1 MVRKFVATLSV
12 LLLVF
17 VTGCMDVTLDVKVNK
32 DGSGVLTQR
41 VFMGGGM
48 SAMMADGGDASLYK
62 IDDLKAAA
70 EKIGEGVTFAG
81 VVDVTNKKGAKGF
94 RASYNFPDI
103 TALNLQSSDESGMGQ
118 MMEGMTFEF
127 EGGETARLTINMPG
141 NGEGDGGEGGSD
153 SGEGGGDS
161 DEAGGDSD
169 EAGGDMQTGAEGMM
183 EGMMMEGMQQ
193 MFDGMRLWVR
203 VRVDGTIVE
212 TNSQYVN
219 KRKTGVTLMKMDIG
233 EMIKN
238 TELMEKL
245 EGSDNPSPA
254 AIKKVFGDVGFL
266 RLEDQ
271 EKVVISFK

>member
-1 MVRKFVATLSV
+1 MDRRIVATLSV

-48 SAMMADGGDASLYK
+48 VGMMADMDDGGDASLYN
-62 IDDLKAAA
+62 IDELKAAA

-127 EGGETARLTINMPG
+127 EGGETARLTINMPA

-153 SGEGGGDS
+153 SV
-161 DEAGGDSD
+161 EAGGDSV
-169 EAGGDMQTGAEGMM
+169 EAGGDMQTGAENMMEGMM

-219 KRKTGVTLMKMDIG
+219 KRKTGVTLMKMNIG
-233 EMIKN
+233 EMVKN
-238 TELMEKL
+238 AELMEKL
-245 EGSDNPSPA
+245 EDSGNSSPA
-254 AIKKVFGDVGFL
+254 AIKKVFGDLDFL

>member
-1 MVRKFVATLSV
+1 MDRRIVATLSV

-17 VTGCMDVTLDVKVNK
+17 VTGCMDVTMDIKVKK

-48 SAMMADGGDASLYK
+48 PGMMANMNDGGEASLYN

-81 VVDVTNKKGAKGF
+81 VVDITNKKGAKGF

-118 MMEGMTFEF
+118 MMEGMVFEF

-141 NGEGDGGEGGSD
+141 NSEDGGGA
-153 SGEGGGDS
+153 SGRSSG
-161 DEAGGDSD
+161 EAGGDSD
-169 EAGGDMQTGAEGMM
+169 QDGDAMQMGAEMM
-183 EGMMMEGMQQ
+183 AGMQQ
-193 MFDGMRLWVR
+193 MFDGMRFWLR
-203 VRVDGTIVE
+203 VRVDGAIVE
-212 TNSQYVN
+212 TNAQYVN

-233 EMIKN
+233 EMVKN
-238 TELMEKL
+238 AELMEKL
-245 EGSDNPSPA
+245 EGSDNSSPA
-254 AIKKVFGDVGFL
+254 AIKKVFGDVDFL

>member
-1 MVRKFVATLSV
+1 MDRRIVATPSV

-17 VTGCMDVTLDVKVNK
+17 VTGCMDVTMDIKVNK

-48 SAMMADGGDASLYK
+48 SGMMADMDDGGDASLYN

-81 VVDVTNKKGAKGF
+81 VVDVTNKKGDKGF

-103 TALNLQSSDESGMGQ
+103 TAINLQSSDESGMGQ

-141 NGEGDGGEGGSD
+141 NREGGDGEGGSD
-153 SGEGGGDS
+153 SGEGGG
-161 DEAGGDSD
+161 ESD
-169 EAGGDMQTGAEGMM
+169 EAGGDMQMGAEGMMDGMMDGMM
-183 EGMMMEGMQQ
+183 EGMMQ

-212 TNSQYVN
+212 TNAQYVN

-233 EMIKN
+233 EMVKN

-254 AIKKVFGDVGFL
+254 AIKKVFGDVDFL

>member
-41 VFMGGGM
+41 VFMG
-48 SAMMADGGDASLYK
+48 SAMLGMMDDGGDASLYK
-62 IDDLKAAA
+62 IDELKAAA

-103 TALNLQSSDESGMGQ
+103 TAINLQSSDESGMGQ

-127 EGGETARLTINMPG
+127 EGGETARLTINMPA
-141 NGEGDGGEGGSD
+141 NGEADGGEGGSD
-153 SGEGGGDS
+153 SV
-161 DEAGGDSD
+161 EAGGDSV
-169 EAGGDMQTGAEGMM
+169 EAGGDMQTGAEDMMGGMM

-203 VRVDGTIVE
+203 VRVDGTIVK
-212 TNSQYVN
+212 TNAQYVN
-219 KRKTGVTLMKMDIG
+219 KRKTGVTLMKMNIG
-233 EMIKN
+233 EMVKN
-238 TELMEKL
+238 AELMEKL
-245 EGSDNPSPA
+245 EGSGNSSSPA
-254 AIKKVFGDVGFL
+254 AIKKVFGDLDFM
-266 RLEDQ
+266 RLDDQ

>member
-48 SAMMADGGDASLYK
+48 AGMMAGMDDGGEASLYN
-62 IDDLKAAA
+62 IDELKAAA

-127 EGGETARLTINMPG
+127 EGGETARLTINMPA

-161 DEAGGDSD
+161 VD
-169 EAGGDMQTGAEGMM
+169 AGGDMQTGAEDMM

-219 KRKTGVTLMKMDIG
+219 KRKTGVTLMKMNIG
-233 EMIKN
+233 EMVKN
-238 TELMEKL
+238 AELMEKL
-245 EGSDNPSPA
+245 EDSGNSSPA
-254 AIKKVFGDVGFL
+254 AIKKVFGDLDFL

>member
-1 MVRKFVATLSV
+1 MDRRIVATLFV

-17 VTGCMDVTLDVKVNK
+17 VTGCMDVTVDIKVNK

-48 SAMMADGGDASLYK
+48 TGMMGDMGAAGDASLYK

-70 EKIGEGVTFAG
+70 EKMGEGVTFAG
-81 VVDVTNKKGAKGF
+81 VVDVTNKKGDKGF

-103 TALNLQSSDESGMGQ
+103 TALNLDTGDEGPMGE
-118 MMEGMTFEF
+118 MMEGMSFEF
-127 EGGETARLTINMPG
+127 EGGETARLTINMPDSE
-141 NGEGDGGEGGSD
+141 EGDGGEGGSD
-153 SGEGGGDS
+153 SVEGGSDS
-161 DEAGGDSD
+161 V
-169 EAGGDMQTGAEGMM
+169 EAGGDMQTGDENMM
-183 EGMMMEGMQQ
+183 EGMMEGMQQ
-193 MFDGMRLWVR
+193 MFDGMRFWIR

-219 KRKTGVTLMKMDIG
+219 KRKTGVTLMQMDIG
-233 EMIKN
+233 EMVKN
-238 TELMEKL
+238 AELMEKL
-245 EGSDNPSPA
+245 EGSGNSSSPA

-271 EKVVISFK
+271 E

>member
-1 MVRKFVATLSV
+1 
-12 LLLVF
+12 
-17 VTGCMDVTLDVKVNK
+17 
-32 DGSGVLTQR
+32 
-41 VFMGGGM
+41 
-48 SAMMADGGDASLYK
+48 
-62 IDDLKAAA
+62 
-70 EKIGEGVTFAG
+70 
-81 VVDVTNKKGAKGF
+81 
-94 RASYNFPDI
+94 
-103 TALNLQSSDESGMGQ
+103 
-118 MMEGMTFEF
+118 
-127 EGGETARLTINMPG
+127 
-141 NGEGDGGEGGSD
+141 
-153 SGEGGGDS
+153 
-161 DEAGGDSD
+161 
-169 EAGGDMQTGAEGMM
+169 MM